1 MKLGQTGRT
10 VRLGIIGLG
19 GRGLSQMG
27 VLLTMPDVE
36 IVAVCDV
43 YADRVEAAQKRV
55 EDVRGVRPAG
65 TQDYRELN
73 ARDDIEAVVIM
84 TSWQTHIRI
93 AVDAMEHGKIPA
105 MEVGGA
111 SSVDECW
118 KLVRTSERTGKPA
131 MLLENCCYGK
141 EEMTLLNMITV
152 SYTHLRAHET

>member
-73 ARDDIEAVVIM
+73 ARDDIEAVVII

-93 AVDAMEHGKIPA
+93 AVDAM
-105 MEVGGA
+105 
-111 SSVDECW
+111 
-118 KLVRTSERTGKPA
+118 
-131 MLLENCCYGK
+131 
-141 EEMTLLNMITV
+141 
-152 SYTHLRAHET
+152 